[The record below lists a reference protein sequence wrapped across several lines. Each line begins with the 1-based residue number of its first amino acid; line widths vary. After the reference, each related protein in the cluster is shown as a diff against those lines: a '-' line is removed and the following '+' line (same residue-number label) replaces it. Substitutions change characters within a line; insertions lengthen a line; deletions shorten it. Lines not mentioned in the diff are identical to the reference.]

1 MLDIPEWT
9 VALYD
14 VNDNEIMDIS
24 RFVNIELD
32 LKLNDVSTLRFE
44 MDLVQFEMLCASVG
58 ALPRN
63 VLYPALTE
71 VKVFRNDNPIFG
83 GIVANVT
90 SRLGQDRSIL
100 TVTADSYIQY
110 FATRLLSKTY
120 TNTDRSQ
127 IAWDAIDTV
136 QSLDH
141 GDLGI
146 TQGTLATTFNS
157 DLTADFR
164 DVKSIIQLYTY
175 AQPTTYDFEIT
186 HDKVFNTYT
195 HLGSTR
201 PEYQLTYPGNIVSLT
216 LPRSSDT
223 LFNRVVGIGS
233 GIGEE
238 RLQTIQ
244 EDETSKAT
252 YRIRESKQLYSSVIE
267 QGTLEQN
274 TQGFLEQSKGVLVLP
289 DVQVNADAFDL
300 DIVRV
305 GDSLPVR
312 VIDGSYNNDLD
323 GTFRIYQMNVQVD
336 ENAFETVRLN
346 FYRPDLG
353 GELGDI

>member
-9 VALYD
+9 VSLYD
-14 VNDNEIMDIS
+14 VNGNEIMDIS
-24 RFVNIELD
+24 KFVNVTLN
-32 LKLNDVSTLRFE
+32 LKLNDVSTCEFE
-44 MDLVQFEMLCASVG
+44 MDLVQFERLCESVN

-71 VKVFRNDNPIFG
+71 IKVSRNDNPMFG
-83 GIVANVT
+83 GIVSISDSN
-90 SRLGQDRSIL
+90 LGENSSTIS
-100 TVTADSYIQY
+100 VTADSYLQY

-120 TNTDRSQ
+120 TATDRSQ

-136 QSLDH
+136 QSLPN
-141 GDLGI
+141 GDLGV
-146 TQGTLATTFNS
+146 TEGTLATTFDS

-186 HDKVFNTYT
+186 HDKVFNTYL

-201 PEYQLTYPGNIVSLT
+201 PTYELTYPGNIVKLR

-223 LFNRVVGIGS
+223 LFNRVIGLGS

-244 EDETSKAT
+244 EDATSQAT
-252 YRIRESKQLYSSVIE
+252 YRVRESKQLYSSVVE
-267 QGTLEQN
+267 ESTLENN
-274 TQGFLEQSKGVLVLP
+274 TQGFLDQSKGVLVLP
-289 DVQVNADAFDL
+289 NVQINADAIDL
-300 DIVRV
+300 DVVRV
-305 GDSLPVR
+305 GDTLPVK
-312 VIDGSYNNDLD
+312 VIEGSYNNDLD
-323 GTFRIYQMNVQVD
+323 GLFRIYQMTITVD
-336 ENAFETVRLN
+336 ENAFETISLS
-346 FYRPDLG
+346 FYKPDAG
-353 GELGDI
+353 GELE

>member
-9 VALYD
+9 VILYD
-14 VNDNEIMDIS
+14 VNDNDIMDIS
-24 RFVNIELD
+24 KFVNITLD
-32 LKLNDVSTLRFE
+32 LKLNDVSTLQFE
-44 MDLVQFEMLCASVG
+44 IDLVQFESLCASVG

-71 VKVFRNDNPIFG
+71 VKVYRNENPIFG

-90 SRLGQDRSIL
+90 SSLGQNSSTL
-100 TVTADSYIQY
+100 SVTADSYIQY

-120 TNTDRSQ
+120 TSTDRSQ

-136 QSLDH
+136 QSLTN
-141 GDLGI
+141 GDLGV
-146 TQGTLATTFNS
+146 TQGTLATIFDS

-201 PEYQLTYPGNIVSLT
+201 PEYELNYPGNIVSLT

-223 LFNRVVGIGS
+223 LFNRVVGLGS

-244 EDETSKAT
+244 SDAASQAT
-252 YRIRESKQLYSSVIE
+252 YRVRESKQLYSSVIE

-289 DVQVNADAFDL
+289 DVKINADAIDL
-300 DIVRV
+300 DVVRV
-305 GDSLPVR
+305 GDTLPVK
-312 VIDGSYNNDLD
+312 VIEGTYNNDLD
-323 GTFRIYQMNVQVD
+323 GSFRIYQMNITVD
-336 ENAFETVRLN
+336 ENAFETISLS
-346 FYRPDLG
+346 FYNPDLG